1 MAALTV
7 SPILAAAQG
16 CLRLPG
22 SINPGGSTNL
32 RDVVPD
38 AGTKSLLFISQAIE
52 TKSGVL
58 PRPFA
63 GGESPSF
70 AMAAPLTQRASS
82 IGVDARVTLMDARG
96 KPEAGE
102 ASSATRVVRRVQPE
116 RRSGPTIAFV
126 AERSW
131 RYVTETMSGGR

>member
-1 MAALTV
+1 
-7 SPILAAAQG
+7 
-16 CLRLPG
+16 
-22 SINPGGSTNL
+22 
-32 RDVVPD
+32 
-38 AGTKSLLFISQAIE
+38 
-52 TKSGVL
+52 
-58 PRPFA
+58 
-63 GGESPSF
+63 
-70 AMAAPLTQRASS
+70 MAAPLTQRASS

-116 RRSGPTIAFV
+116 RRGPTIAFV